1 MTRADQILLTAHTRG
16 QVRRAAQ
23 QWCSSMTR
31 DHRADRDEYRF
42 TDGSLI
48 VVTRNITALMLDQI

>member
-1 MTRADQILLTAHTRG
+1 MTRADQILHTSHTRG

-23 QWCSSMTR
+23 KACASMTR

-42 TDGSLI
+42 TDGSSI
-48 VVTRNITALMLDQI
+48 IVTRNTTMLALI

>member
-1 MTRADQILLTAHTRG
+1 MTRADKILHTSHTRG

-23 QWCSSMTR
+23 KACASMTR

-42 TDGSLI
+42 TDGSSI
-48 VVTRNITALMLDQI
+48 IVTRNTTMLALI